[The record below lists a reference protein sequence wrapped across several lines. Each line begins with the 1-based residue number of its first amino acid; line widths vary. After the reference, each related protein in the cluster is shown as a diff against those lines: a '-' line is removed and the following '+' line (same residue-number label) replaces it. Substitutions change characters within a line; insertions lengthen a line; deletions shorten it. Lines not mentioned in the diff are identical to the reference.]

1 MDDMYKQIV
10 AGLVKKSWD
19 SYIKDG
25 NVFPGI
31 KSLLMAAIR
40 QPDSEFKPIWK
51 KFNRQLISL
60 AKHESNRHEKHLFD
74 NMTPV
79 HEDDFMMITK
89 LLYHYHRTYGDM
101 YDNEWVSKVLGYVN
115 GYKIYIT
122 YETEEIQ

>member
-1 MDDMYKQIV
+1 MDDMYKEIM

-60 AKHESNRHEKHLFD
+60 AKHESNRYGKHLFD

-89 LLYHYHRTYGDM
+89 LLYHYHRTYEDI
-101 YDNEWVSKVLGYVN
+101 YDNEWVSKVLDYVN
-115 GYKIYIT
+115 EYKN
-122 YETEEIQ
+122 ETEEI